1 MLNSR
6 EFDFQQVNQQVCQ
19 WQKVYNKVQKTI
31 PNVAPN
37 ELVELFNFQIQTLK
51 KHISVKC
58 EQNKFCNHLKEHLEE
73 VAVLIHVDYGENNP
87 NKEQQETQSAYFGH
101 ETFSIF
107 LAYWYFRENDGKLK
121 TRNVTVTS
129 EAKDHFRIVAHTCVI
144 KVLEEVTKEMPAII
158 KVYLWSE
165 GCAAQFCSRFV
176 FHLILGMD
184 EKYDITW
191 CCNELHYGKGPRDGI
206 GGTVKISVFL
216 DLKSRKVQITS
227 AEFFASYAD

>member
-1 MLNSR
+1 M
-6 EFDFQQVNQQVCQ
+6 NQQVCQ

-87 NKEQQETQSAYFGH
+87 NKEQQETQSAYFRQ

-107 LAYWYFRENDGKLK
+107 IAYWYFRGNDGKLK

-129 EAKDHFRIVAHTCVI
+129 EAKDHSRIAAHTCVI
-144 KVLEEVTKEMPAII
+144 KVLEEVTNEMLAVI

-184 EKYDITW
+184 EKYDITR